1 MKLISVNVGRPRLVL
16 FAGQTFNTAINKSP
30 VEGRVFVGALNVEGD
45 KQANLEVHG
54 GEHKAVYAYPS
65 EHYPIWQKELG
76 RGDLGAGAFGENFSV
91 QGMLEDDVYIGD
103 RYRIGGILVEVT
115 QPRVPCKNLA
125 VKFQSPA
132 IVRQFLDSQR
142 SGFYLRVLEEGEVGA
157 GDPIVREVRDS
168 KSLSVKAIHTLLF
181 FDRENTEGI
190 RAATQI
196 PALSEEWRGQ
206 LARYL

>member
-1 MKLISVNVGRPRLVL
+1 MKLISVNVGRPQLVM

-54 GEHKAVYAYPS
+54 GEHKAVYAYPR
-65 EHYPIWQKELG
+65 EHYPVWQEELG
-76 RGDLGAGAFGENFSV
+76 RDDLGDGAFGENFSV
-91 QGMLEDDVYIGD
+91 EGMLEDGVYIGD
-103 RYRIGGILVEVT
+103 RYRVGGALVEVT

-157 GDPIVREVRDS
+157 GDPIVHEARDP

-181 FDRENTEGI
+181 FDRKNTEGI

-196 PALSEEWRGQ
+196 SALSEEWRAQ
-206 LARYL
+206 LAQHL